1 MDKSDNFTIRRTL
14 GIPCTTIL
22 NEDRLN
28 SGLFINIDWLRKLR
42 IEGILEQSIVQF
54 LFNKLHTYMEKSDM
68 FAYRHIVHSLFVEL
82 KCRFIARYRNA
93 SLWQNVEIKINGF
106 KKSSCNIKHE
116 GYHAKILNNNFF
128 LERKEKSFASN
139 TVSCYILTSPCIHL
153 KTRASSVLDYYMFRW
168 VELLF

>member
-106 KKSSCNIKHE
+106 KKIFLQHKAWRLSCLNIKQQ
-116 GYHAKILNNNFF
+116 LF

-153 KTRASSVLDYYMFRW
+153 KTRASSVRDYYMFRW